1 MTNRK
6 ASCNVTH
13 WPNVER
19 DDADGVSCDDEDVV
33 ALVVEDEGE
42 HSVDEDLGQE
52 VRTVFFVEMEEDL
65 AVGVGRELHLGSG
78 PLQLQSQ
85 TTCVIE
91 VGRRAG
97 FESQRPNSLGVSPMK
112 VYKLVYTSVF

>member
-1 MTNRK
+1 MANRK
-6 ASCNVTH
+6 ASCSVTH
-13 WPNVER
+13 WPNVEW

-42 HSVDEDLGQE
+42 HSVDEHLGQE

-85 TTCVIE
+85 TTIE

-97 FESQRPNSLGVSPMK
+97 FESRRPNSLGVSPMK
-112 VYKLVYTSVF
+112 VHKLVYTSVF